1 MSIRVAIDTGGTFT
15 DLVLVDNHSGT
26 MRSLKVPSTPRDPL
40 RAFVA
45 ALVGTDSVPEEIQS
59 IVHGTT
65 VATNALIERTGANV
79 AFITTAGHEDMLYIQ
94 RINRQDPYD
103 LTWTKPIPLVKS
115 RKSCFGLAER
125 LDANGHVVTEL
136 DDEDVRQVA
145 EMIRDGHFEAVAVCL
160 LFSYLNDVHERRVA
174 DILREELPNIPLSL
188 SHQVAPVWREY
199 ERASTTVADAY
210 LKPIIKGYTSR
221 LKDGLAREQ
230 IHAPLSVMKSNGGIM
245 GIHAAGDAPVE
256 FVMSGPAGGMVA
268 VKFLSDLLD
277 LRDIFSIDIGGTSA
291 DIGIVSHGSLTH
303 TTDYEIE
310 WGIPA
315 STPVI
320 DIRTIGA
327 GGGSI
332 AWVDNGGLLHVG
344 PQSAGAVPG
353 PVCYGQGG
361 QEPTLTDAN
370 LLLGRL
376 NPQFFLAG
384 KMDLDVELA
393 DVKMQ
398 ALGNRLGLSRTEV
411 AASIIEIAIEN
422 MVNSIRMVSV
432 DRGYDPR
439 RFALMAFGGAGGLHA
454 AFIADKLGIPKVV
467 IPPYPGATSAF
478 GMLVA
483 DLRIDKIWTKAFRSD
498 QVNTDTI
505 SQEFERLRDVV
516 GSQLQTQGHEGPLA
530 IHYFVNMRYKG
541 QNYEREVEVQIPLHQ
556 GALSRLCDNFHQIHH
571 TLYGYSIPESVI
583 ELIAFRVTALGSTVK
598 PQLITAPM
606 ISDQQPDRDVYFP
619 SQGWVQTHVIRRNA
633 LGPDNPISGPIVVE
647 EEGSTTVVP
656 FHWTVTRTRH
666 DVLILEVA
674 NHE

>member
-15 DLVLVDNHSGT
+15 DLVLLDNDSGA
-26 MRSLKVPSTPRDPL
+26 MSSLKVPSTPRDPL
-40 RAFVA
+40 QAFMS
-45 ALVGTDSVPEEIQS
+45 ALTGTRSFPEDIQS

-94 RINRQDPYD
+94 RINREDPYK
-103 LTWTKPIPLVKS
+103 LTWTKPTPLVKS
-115 RKSCFGLAER
+115 PKSCFGITER
-125 LDANGHVVTEL
+125 LDANGNVIREL
-136 DDEDVRQVA
+136 DEEDVRKVGA
-145 EMIRDGHFEAVAVCL
+145 MIRHGNFESVAVCL
-160 LFSYLNDVHERRVA
+160 LFAYLNDVHERRVA
-174 DILREELPNIPLSL
+174 EILREELHNIPISL
-188 SHQVAPVWREY
+188 SHEVAPVWREY

-210 LKPIIKGYTSR
+210 LKPILKEYTLR
-221 LKDGLAREQ
+221 LKQGLANENVR
-230 IHAPLSVMKSNGGIM
+230 APLSVMKSNGGIM
-245 GIHAAGDAPVE
+245 DIRSAGDSPVE

-268 VKFLSDLLD
+268 VKFLSDTLG

-291 DIGIVSHGSLTH
+291 DIGIVSRGGLTH

-332 AWVDNGGLLHVG
+332 AWIDNGGLLHVG
-344 PQSAGAVPG
+344 PQSAGATPG

-361 QEPTLTDAN
+361 KDPTLTDAN

-384 KMDLDVELA
+384 KMELNVPLA
-393 DVKMQ
+393 DVRMKDL
-398 ALGNRLGLSRTEV
+398 ARRLGLSRTEL
-411 AASIIEIAIEN
+411 AASIIEIALEN

-432 DRGYDPR
+432 DRGHDPR

-454 AFIADKLGIPKVV
+454 AFIAEKLGIPKVV
-467 IPPYPGATSAF
+467 IPPFPGATSAL

-498 QVNTDTI
+498 HVDTGTL
-505 SQEFERLRDVV
+505 SQEFGRLSELVQ
-516 GSQLQTQGHEGPLA
+516 SQLRAQGHDGASSL
-530 IHYFVNMRYKG
+530 HYFVNMRYKG
-541 QNYEREVEVQIPLHQ
+541 QNYEKEVEVEIPLDD
-556 GALSRLCDNFHQIHH
+556 GALNRLYDNFHKIHQA
-571 TLYGYSIPESVI
+571 LYGYSIRDSVI
-583 ELIAFRVTALGSTVK
+583 ELIAFRVTAYGPTVK
-598 PQLITAPM
+598 PQLISATVNA
-606 ISDQQPDRDVYFP
+606 DKQPDREVYFA
-619 SQGWVQTHVIRRNA
+619 SDGWVKTCVFRRNA
-633 LGPDNPISGPIVVE
+633 LFPDEPIQGPVVIE

-656 FHWTVTRTRH
+656 FNWTVTRMSN
-666 DVLILEVA
+666 DVLIMEVV
-674 NHE
+674 NNE